1 MDIQLKNA
9 TITQHISHGDI
20 RTEVTADAYETLKCI
35 GAAASLYFPI
45 CEEHGYR
52 VIPKERDGKAVIVL
66 EKDVSYHGTPAW
78 EEQSVLVKNPEHVE
92 DCLQFSKLLQRLKL
106 QLNKAKG

>member
-45 CEEHGYR
+45 CEEHGYH
-52 VIPKERDGKAVIVL
+52 VMPKERDGKTVIVL
-66 EKDVSYHGTPAW
+66 EEDVSYHGTPAW
-78 EEQSVLVKNPEHVE
+78 EEKSVLAKDPEQVE
-92 DCLQFSKLLQRLKL
+92 DFLQFSKLLERLKHRL
-106 QLNKAKG
+106 DKIEG